1 MRRISIILIIIG
13 AVLLIAGGFF
23 YKSANTV
30 ADSKPIT
37 VNLSGHKSFQWPVYT
52 GIILLF
58 LGASFNLAT
67 RRNSKADH
75 TRI

>member
-1 MRRISIILIIIG
+1 MRRISIILIIVG

-23 YKSANTV
+23 YKQANTV

-37 VNLSGHKSFQWPVYT
+37 VDYRGHKSFQWPVYT

-58 LGASFNLAT
+58 LGATFNLAT
-67 RRNSKADH
+67 RRNGKADH
-75 TRI
+75 TRV